1 MTRDAAQL
9 RAFAVRYTEAWCSMD
24 PARVAGHFAPGG
36 SLTINDGPPSVGRS
50 AITEAARGFYVALP
64 DMQVLMDDLIVDGDR
79 IEFHWT
85 FTGTNTGPGGTGNAV
100 RVSGFEE
107 CLRHNEMELALDELE
122 DLGLTN
128 APPPEFW
135 RQLVQ
140 AAENMGL
147 SERATDFERR
157 MGKA

>member
-1 MTRDAAQL
+1 MDRAELERSWANTAKHLNAARNQL
-9 RAFAVRYTEAWCSMD
+9 PKTL
-24 PARVAGHFAPGG
+24 APGAEG
-36 SLTINDGPPSVGRS
+36 ATI
-50 AITEAARGFYVALP
+50 
-64 DMQVLMDDLIVDGDR
+64 
-79 IEFHWT
+79 
-85 FTGTNTGPGGTGNAV
+85 
-100 RVSGFEE
+100 SGFEE

-147 SERATDFERR
+147 SERATDFEKRIEE
-157 MGKA
+157 A

>member
-1 MTRDAAQL
+1 
-9 RAFAVRYTEAWCSMD
+9 
-24 PARVAGHFAPGG
+24 
-36 SLTINDGPPSVGRS
+36 
-50 AITEAARGFYVALP
+50 
-64 DMQVLMDDLIVDGDR
+64 
-79 IEFHWT
+79 
-85 FTGTNTGPGGTGNAV
+85 
-100 RVSGFEE
+100 
-107 CLRHNEMELALDELE
+107 MELALDELE

-157 MGKA
+157 MRKT

>member
-1 MTRDAAQL
+1 MDRAELERSWAATAKHLNAARNQL
-9 RAFAVRYTEAWCSMD
+9 PEVL
-24 PARVAGHFAPGG
+24 APGAEG
-36 SLTINDGPPSVGRS
+36 AT
-50 AITEAARGFYVALP
+50 
-64 DMQVLMDDLIVDGDR
+64 
-79 IEFHWT
+79 
-85 FTGTNTGPGGTGNAV
+85 
-100 RVSGFEE
+100 VSGFEE

-157 MGKA
+157 MGRA

>member
-1 MTRDAAQL
+1 MDKTELKKIWADTAKHLNAARNQL
-9 RAFAVRYTEAWCSMD
+9 PTVL
-24 PARVAGHFAPGG
+24 APGAEG
-36 SLTINDGPPSVGRS
+36 AT
-50 AITEAARGFYVALP
+50 
-64 DMQVLMDDLIVDGDR
+64 
-79 IEFHWT
+79 
-85 FTGTNTGPGGTGNAV
+85 
-100 RVSGFEE
+100 VSGFEE

-157 MGKA
+157 MEKA

>member
-1 MTRDAAQL
+1 MDRAELESNWAATAKHLNAARNQL
-9 RAFAVRYTEAWCSMD
+9 PKAL
-24 PARVAGHFAPGG
+24 APGAEG
-36 SLTINDGPPSVGRS
+36 ATV
-50 AITEAARGFYVALP
+50 T
-64 DMQVLMDDLIVDGDR
+64 
-79 IEFHWT
+79 
-85 FTGTNTGPGGTGNAV
+85 
-100 RVSGFEE
+100 GFEE
-107 CLRHNEMELALDELE
+107 CLRHDEMELALDELE

>member
-1 MTRDAAQL
+1 MDRAELERSWAATAKHLNAARNQL
-9 RAFAVRYTEAWCSMD
+9 PKV
-24 PARVAGHFAPGG
+24 PAPGVEG
-36 SLTINDGPPSVGRS
+36 ATVG
-50 AITEAARGFYVALP
+50 
-64 DMQVLMDDLIVDGDR
+64 
-79 IEFHWT
+79 
-85 FTGTNTGPGGTGNAV
+85 
-100 RVSGFEE
+100 GFEE

-128 APPPEFW
+128 EPPPEFW

-147 SERATDFERR
+147 SERATHFERR

>member
-1 MTRDAAQL
+1 MDRAELERSWATTARHLNAARNQL
-9 RAFAVRYTEAWCSMD
+9 PKVL
-24 PARVAGHFAPGG
+24 APGAEG
-36 SLTINDGPPSVGRS
+36 AT
-50 AITEAARGFYVALP
+50 
-64 DMQVLMDDLIVDGDR
+64 
-79 IEFHWT
+79 
-85 FTGTNTGPGGTGNAV
+85 
-100 RVSGFEE
+100 VSGFEE

-128 APPPEFW
+128 EPPPEFW

-157 MGKA
+157 MRKA